1 MLKFFCIPARQ
12 AAGAEGELNRLL
24 RTQRIVSVDRRWVE
38 NGEQSF
44 WSVCVE
50 YTEPVGPVPA
60 APASSGEPGK
70 GKIDYRERLK
80 PEDFAVYAQLRELRK
95 AVAAEESVPV
105 YAVFTN
111 DHLAQIAEGKVRTKA
126 ALEAIQGVGAARAEK
141 YADRFLS
148 LLNSLDTQPPQKGT

>member
-24 RTQRIVSVDRRWVE
+24 RTQRILSVDRRWVDI
-38 NGEQSF
+38 GEHSY

-50 YTEPVGPVPA
+50 YSEVLGPVPSGS
-60 APASSGEPGK
+60 PASPGSGK

-80 PEDFAVYAQLRELRK
+80 PEDFTVYCQLRELRK
-95 AVAAEESVPV
+95 QVAAEDSVPV

-111 DHLAQIAEGKVRTKA
+111 EHLAQIAENKVRTQG
-126 ALEAIQGVGAARAEK
+126 ALEAIQGVGAARAAK
-141 YADRFLS
+141 YGARFLS
-148 LLNSLDTQPPQKGT
+148 LLHSLDGHPDNKGA